1 MRNRKEEPLEKLQQ
15 DLEKTQHRIEVEER
29 RMNLAEQ
36 QMKIAK
42 RKARNHRLIVK
53 GAEWEKVFPN
63 TEVLTDEEFKWLLSN
78 LSDNNDVRKVVED
91 AVSHSQFYAQRMAFR
106 EEG

>member
-1 MRNRKEEPLEKLQQ
+1 MKNLKKEPMEKLQQ
-15 DLEKTQHRIEVEER
+15 DLEQTQYRIEVEER

-42 RKARNHRLIVK
+42 RKVRNHRLIVK

-63 TEVLTDEEFKWLLSN
+63 TEVLSDEEFKWLLRN

-91 AVSHSQFYAQRMAFR
+91 AVSHSQFYAQRMAFG
-106 EEG
+106 EEE

>member
-1 MRNRKEEPLEKLQQ
+1 MRNRKEQPLEKLQQ
-15 DLEKTQHRIEVEER
+15 DLEQTQHRIEVEER

-63 TEVLTDEEFKWLLSN
+63 TEVLTDEEYKWLLRTLYSK
-78 LSDNNDVRKVVED
+78 DDVRKIVED
-91 AVSHSQFYAQRMAFR
+91 AVSHSQFYAQRMVFG
-106 EEG
+106 EER